1 MMKAR
6 RSLSAKTR
14 VFDFFRSVFKIGFL
28 ERLLLAVV
36 RGAPYG
42 STLTKLI
49 PNPHQ
54 YAPRTFRRVE
64 RDGIKWE
71 LDISCMMQWPMY
83 WGLTE
88 DARKRLYSLVHRGN
102 TVFDVGANIGETT
115 LHFARLI
122 GPEGQVFSFEPDPY
136 NHERARS
143 NISLNDFSNIT
154 LLQVGMA
161 EEEKEVRLFTVD
173 QHNLGMNRI
182 LPEESSS
189 GFDSALIRCRTL
201 DSVVQD
207 EDVSHVSLIK
217 MDIEGYEMNALRGAR
232 GTLERFRPALFIEV
246 GDSKLRENG
255 SSAAELIRFLL
266 EMGYRVFLAP
276 NDEEIDD
283 TFAFPTD
290 EGVYIDVFAQMGSG

>member
-1 MMKAR
+1 MKPR

-28 ERLLLAVV
+28 ERVLLAVV

-71 LDISCMMQWPMY
+71 LDISCMAQWPMY

-88 DARKRLYSLVHRGN
+88 DSRKRLYSLIHRGN

-122 GPEGQVFSFEPDPY
+122 GPEGQVFSFEPGPY
-136 NHERARS
+136 
-143 NISLNDFSNIT
+143 
-154 LLQVGMA
+154 
-161 EEEKEVRLFTVD
+161 
-173 QHNLGMNRI
+173 
-182 LPEESSS
+182 
-189 GFDSALIRCRTL
+189 C
-201 DSVVQD
+201 
-207 EDVSHVSLIK
+207 
-217 MDIEGYEMNALRGAR
+217 
-232 GTLERFRPALFIEV
+232 
-246 GDSKLRENG
+246 
-255 SSAAELIRFLL
+255 
-266 EMGYRVFLAP
+266 
-276 NDEEIDD
+276 
-283 TFAFPTD
+283 
-290 EGVYIDVFAQMGSG
+290 IDVFAQMGSG